1 LSRSFR
7 KTRLGVFVR
16 VGITIYVFWNDA
28 PKIRLL
34 THANCRSGI
43 LTFPLCANAEH
54 AAPLVDGIHI
64 LREATATTSSIMIY
78 TREGHDF
85 LWSYLKNKAKDEAKD
100 L

>member
-1 LSRSFR
+1 MMESISHNCQEVFR
-7 KTRLGVFVR
+7 KARLVVFVR

-54 AAPLVDGIHI
+54 AAPHVDGIHI
-64 LREATATTSSIMIY
+64 LEKQQLQLQAS
-78 TREGHDF
+78 
-85 LWSYLKNKAKDEAKD
+85 
-100 L
+100 